1 MTNRNIIFQ
10 NFDAALDELK
20 RKLYDGEYYNTPNSC
35 VYVLYNIEIH
45 GFQTFVSSLC
55 NSS

>member
-10 NFDAALDELK
+10 NFDSALDELK
-20 RKLYDGEYYNTPNSC
+20 RKLYDGEYYHTPNSC

-45 GFQTFVSSLC
+45 GFQA
-55 NSS
+55 NGI